1 MPPSHSAPEAPT
13 HLRAGDLPPGLL
25 DHLRPARAGSIH
37 SSSAANTQRRAEP
50 ERLPSAPHFADPAE
64 PHSLVAVRRDSS
76 RSISRSLIQAAPRV
90 QTEPGSI
97 ATPPGRP

>member
-1 MPPSHSAPEAPT
+1 MPPSYSAPEAPT

-50 ERLPSAPHFADPAE
+50 DRLPSAPHFADAAD
-64 PHSLVAVRRDSS
+64 PHSLVVIHRDSS
-76 RSISRSLIQAAPRV
+76 RSISRSLIKAAPRV
-90 QTEPGSI
+90 PTEPGSI
-97 ATPPGRP
+97 VTP